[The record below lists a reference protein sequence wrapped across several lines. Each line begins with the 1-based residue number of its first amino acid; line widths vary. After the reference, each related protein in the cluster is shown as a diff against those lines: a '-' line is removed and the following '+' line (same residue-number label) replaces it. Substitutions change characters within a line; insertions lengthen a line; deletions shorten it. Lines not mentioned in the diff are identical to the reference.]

1 MSTILAVIIVS
12 LSVLNPSGGFAQQA
26 QNRPEPPEAPE
37 LAEARQLSQR
47 VVALAAEKKYDEAI
61 PLARRAVEIREKRLG
76 RDHPLVGDALENLAY
91 LYQVKGKYSQAESLY
106 KRRLSIA
113 EQAYGHDSLRLTA
126 TLGQLGWLSYAL
138 GDNTQAAELFGRA
151 LLITEK
157 ALGPAHSDTANA
169 LLNLGQFYERSAQ
182 YPRALAFYRRAL
194 DINEKKLGPEHEDVR
209 ALLRK
214 CACAL
219 RLDGKAQE
227 AEEFERR
234 SQVREDPERN
244 TRVSGSVLQG
254 HATKRVQPD
263 YPVDAKK
270 ARLAGSVVV
279 EVTVDEAGRVI
290 NARAICG
297 PGLLI
302 GAAVAAAREWVFSP
316 TQLSGVPVKV
326 IGTITFN
333 FTL

>member
-1 MSTILAVIIVS
+1 
-12 LSVLNPSGGFAQQA
+12 
-26 QNRPEPPEAPE
+26 
-37 LAEARQLSQR
+37 LSQR

-76 RDHPLVGDALENLAY
+76 HNHPLVGDALENLAY
-91 LYQVKGKYSQAESLY
+91 LYQGKGKYAQAESLY

-113 EQAYGHDSLRLTA
+113 EEAYGRDSLRLTA

-138 GDNTQAAELFGRA
+138 GDNIQAEELFGRA

-157 ALGPAHSDTANA
+157 ALGPAHSETANA
-169 LLNLGQFYERSAQ
+169 LLNIGQFYERSVQ
-182 YPRALAFYRRAL
+182 YPKALAFYRRAL
-194 DINEKKLGPEHEDVR
+194 DIDEKTLGPEHEDVR

-219 RLDGKAQE
+219 RLDGKQQE
-227 AEEFERR
+227 AEEYERR
-234 SQVREDPERN
+234 SQPRREADPERG
-244 TRVSGSVLQG
+244 TRVMASVLQG
-254 HATKRVQPD
+254 HATKRVQPN
-263 YPVDAKK
+263 YPADAKK

-290 NARAICG
+290 NAHDICG

-302 GAAVAAAREWVFSP
+302 GAAVTAAREWVFSP